1 MKISTNFTFTMC
13 SSSTLLVTRVCVCVY
28 FFLFCLQGLIW
39 RGSLEMDAKEHL
51 WEIDPKTSDKR
62 NIAKS
67 LTWLLCTYK
76 QTSM

>member
-1 MKISTNFTFTMC
+1 
-13 SSSTLLVTRVCVCVY
+13 
-28 FFLFCLQGLIW
+28 
-39 RGSLEMDAKEHL
+39 MDAKEHL